1 MKILDKFY
9 AYSHAN
15 VMGSHKTTIEI
26 TKDNYITKKGD
37 CIVGINSS
45 KGCIDLSPELK
56 KSLKRGKKIKVIL
69 EVDNYQD
76 HFYGFGNNKLKIQ
89 DKNDIVFRKS
99 DFICERTV
107 LINCTKSARD
117 LNRDLIEKLK
127 ESGRKLLIKF
137 EEYEPR

>member
-9 AYSHAN
+9 AFGHEN

-26 TKDNYITKKGD
+26 TKDNYLTKKGD

-56 KSLKRGKKIKVIL
+56 KSLKKGRKIKVIL

-76 HFYGFGNNKLKIQ
+76 HFFGFGNNMLKLQ
-89 DKNDIVFRKS
+89 DANDIVFRKS
-99 DFICERTV
+99 NFVCERTV
-107 LINCTKSARD
+107 LTNCTKSARD
-117 LNRDLIEKLK
+117 LSRDLIKILK
-127 ESGRKLLIKF
+127 ESKRKLLIKF
-137 EEYEPR
+137 EEY